1 MNDCYSRCQKREY
14 PVDLPTT
21 SIIIVHHNEA
31 NSTLLR
37 TLVSIVRKSPLRY
50 IKEIIL
56 VDDLSEDRPYLGK
69 PLDDFV
75 KTLPVKVIV
84 MRNTE
89 RSGLMRSR
97 LRGAAVAKGDT
108 MTFLDAH
115 VEVTNGWLPP
125 LLYEIKK
132 NRFVYLSL
140 YPSSLI
146 PTDLHRI
153 FDESF

>member
-1 MNDCYSRCQKREY
+1 M
-14 PVDLPTT
+14 
-21 SIIIVHHNEA
+21 HHNEA

-75 KTLPVKVIV
+75 KTLPVKVVV

-132 NRFVYLSL
+132 NRFVSISICLSFL
-140 YPSSLI
+140 
-146 PTDLHRI
+146 PTCI
-153 FDESF
+153 FDILTFLSYDNISYFKPLISIS